1 MTQGL
6 HLLSLVEAAGGIA
19 RGKFTSVELVTA
31 CLERIHAREEQVG
44 AWAWL
49 DPDQALAQ
57 ARNCDRQPAT
67 TPMHGVPVGI
77 KDIINTADMPTCYG
91 SQVYAG
97 HYPGEDAECIRLLR
111 RAGAVIMGKTVTT
124 EFAFYAPGKTAN
136 PHNLEHTPG
145 GSSSGSAAA
154 VADFHVPLA
163 LGTQT
168 SGSIIRPASFN
179 GVFGCKPAYGAY
191 SLDGIH
197 PLAPELDTLGAF
209 SRSPA
214 DLALLHGVLAGRQS
228 ARPPAA
234 LRPATVALVRTPAW
248 EGADPQAQESVLDF
262 AGRLRQAGIDIVEPD
277 ETLLGDLVE
286 VQHTYL
292 ARGAAAS
299 LGRITDRHPDQVRPQ
314 TRDLVAEGRRV
325 DGTFNARLQD
335 ALARGGRFL
344 SDVFSRADL
353 VITPGAP
360 GEAPAGLHNT
370 GDPMFN
376 RAWTFLQTPC
386 MNLPLTRGARGLPI
400 GVQLVCGRGEDERL
414 FGYTAYLQGLTDY
427 RIEQPA
433 FP

>member
-1 MTQGL
+1 MTPGL
-6 HLLSLVEAAGGIA
+6 HFLSLVEAAKGIA
-19 RGKFTSVELVTA
+19 GGKFTSVELVTA
-31 CLERIHAREEQVG
+31 CLERIHAREQQVG

-49 DPDQALAQ
+49 DPDLALAQ
-57 ARNCDRQPAT
+57 ARNRDLQPAT
-67 TPMHGVPVGI
+67 TPLHGVPVGI

-91 SQVYAG
+91 SRVYRG
-97 HYPGEDAECIRLLR
+97 HYPDEDAECISLLR

-168 SGSIIRPASFN
+168 AGSIIRPASFN
-179 GVFGCKPAYGAY
+179 GVFGCKPTYDAY

-209 SRSPA
+209 SRCA
-214 DLALLHGVLAGRQS
+214 GDLALLHGVLAGRQS
-228 ARPPAA
+228 TRPAA
-234 LRPATVALVRTPAW
+234 ALQPAAVALVRTPAW
-248 EGADPQAQESVLDF
+248 EHADPRMQGCVLEF
-262 AGRLRQAGIDIVEPD
+262 AGRLKQAGIDVFEPD
-277 ETLLGDLVE
+277 EDLLGELME
-286 VQHTYL
+286 VQQAYL
-292 ARGAAAS
+292 ARGAATS

-325 DGTFNARLQD
+325 NESFNARLRD
-335 ALARGGRFL
+335 ALAGGERFL
-344 SDVFSRADL
+344 SEIFSRAEL
-353 VITPGAP
+353 VITPSAP

-376 RAWTFLQTPC
+376 RIWTFLQTPC
-386 MNLPLTRGARGLPI
+386 MNLPLTKGEGGLPI
-400 GVQLVCGRGEDERL
+400 GLQLVCDRLKDERL
-414 FGYTAYLQGLTDY
+414 FDYAEYLQDLTNY
-427 RIEQPA
+427 KIEQP
-433 FP
+433 

>member
-1 MTQGL
+1 MTSEL
-6 HLLSLVEAAGGIA
+6 HRLSLVEAAKGIA
-19 RGKFTSVELVTA
+19 SGTFTSLDLVTA

-57 ARNCDRQPAT
+57 ARACDERPAT
-67 TPMHGVPVGI
+67 TPLHGVPIGI
-77 KDIINTADMPTCYG
+77 KDIIDTADMPTCYG
-91 SQVYAG
+91 SQIYNG
-97 HYPGEDAECIRLLR
+97 HYPDKDAECIRLLR
-111 RAGAVIMGKTVTT
+111 QAGAVIMGKTVTT

-154 VADFHVPLA
+154 VADFHVPVA

-179 GVFGCKPAYGAY
+179 GVFGCKPTYNSY

-214 DLALLHGVLAGRQS
+214 DLALLHGVLSEQETGAPD
-228 ARPPAA
+228 AR
-234 LRPATVALVRTPAW
+234 RPDTVAVVRTPAW
-248 EGADPQAQESVLDF
+248 EDADAETQESVLDF
-262 AGRLRQAGIDIVEPD
+262 AGRLRQSGIDIIEPD
-277 ETLLGDLVE
+277 EKLLNGLME
-286 VQHTYL
+286 VQQAYL
-292 ARGAAAS
+292 ARGAASS
-299 LGRITDRHPDQVRPQ
+299 LGHITDQHPDEVRPQ
-314 TRDLVAEGRRV
+314 TLDLVVEGRRV
-325 DGTFNARLQD
+325 GASFNAGLKD

-344 SDVFSRADL
+344 SGVFSRADL

-370 GDPMFN
+370 GNPMFN
-376 RAWTFLQTPC
+376 RIWTFLQTPC
-386 MNLPLTRGARGLPI
+386 MNLPLMRGRRGLPI
-400 GVQLVCGRGEDERL
+400 GIQLVCNRQEDKRL
-414 FGYTAYLQGLTDY
+414 FAYSAYLQNLTGYD
-427 RIEQPA
+427 IEQP
-433 FP
+433 

>member
-1 MTQGL
+1 MTSEL
-6 HLLSLVEAAGGIA
+6 HRLSLVEAAKGIA
-19 RGKFTSVELVTA
+19 SGTFTSLELVTA

-57 ARNCDRQPAT
+57 ARACDRRPAT
-67 TPMHGVPVGI
+67 TPMHGVPIGV
-77 KDIINTADMPTCYG
+77 KDIINTADMPTSFG
-91 SQVYAG
+91 SPIYAG
-97 HYPGEDAECIRLLR
+97 HYPDEDAECIRLLR
-111 RAGAVIMGKTVTT
+111 QAGAVIMGKTVTT

-136 PHNLEHTPG
+136 PHNLKHTPG

-168 SGSIIRPASFN
+168 AGSIIRPASFN
-179 GVFGCKPAYGAY
+179 GVFGCKPTYNSY

-214 DLALLHGVLAGRQS
+214 DIALLHGVLAGSHIQV
-228 ARPPAA
+228 PAA
-234 LRPATVALVRTPAW
+234 VRPATVALVRTPAW
-248 EGADPQAQESVLDF
+248 DGADAQMQENVLHF
-262 AGRLRQAGIDIVEPD
+262 ADRLKQAGIDVIEPD
-277 ETLLGDLVE
+277 EDLLRDLME
-286 VQHTYL
+286 VQQAYL

-299 LGRITDRHPDQVRPQ
+299 LGHITDRHPDQVRPQ

-325 DGTFNARLQD
+325 DESFNAGLKD
-335 ALARGGRFL
+335 ALARRERFL
-344 SDVFSRADL
+344 SEVFSRADAI
-353 VITPGAP
+353 ITPSAP

-376 RAWTFLQTPC
+376 RIWTFLQTPC
-386 MNLPLTRGARGLPI
+386 MNLPLTKSISGLPTGI
-400 GVQLVCGRGEDERL
+400 QLVCNKHEDERL
-414 FGYTAYLQGLTDY
+414 FACTAYLQNLTGY
-427 RIEQPA
+427 VIGQP
-433 FP
+433 